1 MLAPLLLSAGD
12 DASRLHSL
20 TTKVFCNC
28 GCREILAECSHPEC
42 TAKSPMKQEIAFA
55 VQNGR
60 MDDEILSNL
69 ENEIRYEHS
78 ARTGLPWI
86 QRSPL
91 DRPARSRAHC
101 LGNLYLAPSVRIFR
115 DSKPMTGEASIRS
128 RGTLAHFFTRRKVVI
143 CSSIALPASAVTFFP
158 PTGWHDTLA
167 YS

>member
-69 ENEIRYEHS
+69 ETKYGTSILLVPGFRGFNV
-78 ARTGLPWI
+78 LLWI
-86 QRSPL
+86 VPL
-91 DRPARSRAHC
+91 AVA
-101 LGNLYLAPSVRIFR
+101 L
-115 DSKPMTGEASIRS
+115 
-128 RGTLAHFFTRRKVVI
+128 
-143 CSSIALPASAVTFFP
+143 IALAIFIWRRRSESSATQ
-158 PTGWHDTLA
+158 
-167 YS
+167 SQ